1 MHFTPKTIG
10 TWSFIKQFPF
20 KTSLFQNLCQISYH
34 STILL
39 LASII
44 TITISVILLFLWLIL
59 GKNDGQF
66 PKASGVVDSRLDS
79 VRCIVWVHCPIN
91 VPFIHLWKLCLKSN
105 CKITN
110 KTWTSP
116 KSDQIG
122 TPQAP
127 KVYQIY
133 RIWCLHICLVFVLC
147 VPLSK
152 FPKSDLRLF
161 GDSLEKLGNSF
172 KALTPLYIRN
182 CFLHLFICIIYVSV
196 LSVKSF
202 LRLFKLQRTRT

>member
-1 MHFTPKTIG
+1 MTATIG
-10 TWSFIKQFPF
+10 LSMVN
-20 KTSLFQNLCQISYH
+20 FQKHLGL
-34 STILL
+34 ST
-39 LASII
+39 
-44 TITISVILLFLWLIL
+44 
-59 GKNDGQF
+59 
-66 PKASGVVDSRLDS
+66 DSRLDS
-79 VRCIVWVHCPIN
+79 VRCIVWVHRPIN

-133 RIWCLHICLVFVLC
+133 RIWCLHIWLVFVLC

-152 FPKSDLRLF
+152 FPKSDLRFF

-202 LRLFKLQRTRT
+202 LRSLSFKGQVPKKLLFTKEMLSILKDLKILKILKNMLIVVFR